1 MADSDRVEELLQ
13 SIAKSERHIRSEYGT
28 KMVGVM
34 DTIGD
39 YPHFAMMLQPGQ
51 LTILS
56 GRDEIDVMYK
66 GSVDNAWPQ
75 ASRIVSQWASDW
87 YMFIENVPTRR
98 WVASGEFKTVQ
109 TVTMFVTDD
118 ANGITGEYAWQRY
131 YPPQP
136 HIEVDGG
143 FVPDRKLRN
152 LQLHEDLLDGVRRA
166 DVNVLTAVVEPD
178 CVWAQRDYRVAI
190 DGGEIVHMHGI
201 DAIGAFL
208 KCSCE
213 ALKPS
218 HVSILNRHVTDWYI
232 FAEELWVV
240 EPTPGERRQYR
251 SAMTY
256 ALNPAGKIEAVL
268 GFGKAMENPAPSA
281 DRKLGIAFFPEGVG
295 ADTTSRDGF
304 PES

>member
-1 MADSDRVEELLQ
+1 MADNDRGEALLQ

-34 DTIGD
+34 DTIGEH
-39 YPHFAMMLQPGQ
+39 PHFAMMLQPGQ

-56 GRDEIDVMYK
+56 GRDDIDTMYK

-75 ASRIVSQWASDW
+75 ASRIISQWTSDW

-98 WVASGEFKTVQ
+98 WVARGEFKTVQ
-109 TVTMFVTDD
+109 TITMFVTDD

-131 YPPQP
+131 YPPVSQ
-136 HIEVDGG
+136 IEVDGELI
-143 FVPDRKLRN
+143 PDRTLRN
-152 LQLHEDLLDGVRRA
+152 LQLHEDLLDAVRRA
-166 DVNVLTAVVEPD
+166 DMDALAAVVEPD
-178 CVWAQRDYRVAI
+178 CVWAQRDYRVAT
-190 DGGEIVHMHGI
+190 DGGEIVDMKGI
-201 DAIGAFL
+201 DAIAAFL
-208 KCSCE
+208 ESSHA
-213 ALKPS
+213 ALTPS

-240 EPTPGERRQYR
+240 KTSQGERRQYR

-268 GFGKAMENPAPSA
+268 GFGKAMEEPAPSA

-295 ADTTSRDGF
+295 ADTTLRDGY